1 MEFQTLGISYPVKV
15 KIPPTISSRNGW
27 IAVFDSN
34 PFYIEKRRKR
44 LLYSVKSPLLPRK
57 YEDHQKRLAL
67 PEWQIVCIWSF
78 DKGGATVEL
87 TSLLSIGPRGFGTV
101 PFWRRQN
108 LKHGIQRSQCIL
120 CKLLGWSSYFGAE
133 VIAVPDAP
141 IKFLVAFLTFFCL
154 FLYRMFWV
162 HMPLEILVHIF
173 FLCVVIFRLSDI
185 VAVMAVSQT
194 FGCLQFF
201 WRIFYFLTIQVLGFD
216 KDKGDESFGIWVL
229 FSVEYNVAKILSTV

>member
-101 PFWRRQN
+101 PFWRDRTSSTEFKGRN
-108 LKHGIQRSQCIL
+108 VYFVNFRGDLLTLVQRWLLYLMPLSNFWWHSWHSFVFSCIE
-120 CKLLGWSSYFGAE
+120 CFEFTCLL
-133 VIAVPDAP
+133 
-141 IKFLVAFLTFFCL
+141 KFLYISFSFVLW
-154 FLYRMFWV
+154 Y
-162 HMPLEILVHIF
+162 
-173 FLCVVIFRLSDI
+173 S
-185 VAVMAVSQT
+185 
-194 FGCLQFF
+194 GCPTL
-201 WRIFYFLTIQVLGFD
+201 
-216 KDKGDESFGIWVL
+216 
-229 FSVEYNVAKILSTV
+229 